1 MLGASSVACT
11 IGEVTLMGSRLLRS
25 SDLTHVGWLAVIG
38 AVWYRDV
45 FWPNPAVV
53 TFRWPIDDINSQGE
67 LGMAFI
73 ENCFK

>member
-11 IGEVTLMGSRLLRS
+11 IGDVTHMGSRLLRS
-25 SDLTHVGWLAVIG
+25 SDLTLVGWLAVIG
-38 AVWYRDV
+38 AVWYLDV

-53 TFRWPIDDINSQGE
+53 TFRYPIDDISSLGE

-73 ENCFK
+73 VNCFR